1 MPTKK
6 AAPKPIKKA
15 AVKKKATKK
24 AVSTPRIAKSKLKVD
39 GVGYEVVKSKDEG
52 PGYEVIVGDNVVDDV
67 EKGEE
72 MHVSDEPMPEAPDP
86 LSLQQDWHTPSVQAI
101 PTPEEE
107 AKIKAQ
113 GEADREAKR
122 LAELAASEAEKEIKE
137 EVTE

>member
-6 AAPKPIKKA
+6 AAPKP
-15 AVKKKATKK
+15 VKKKAVAKK
-24 AVSTPRIAKSKLKVD
+24 AVSTPRIVKSKTKLKID

-86 LSLQQDWHTPSVQAI
+86 LSLQQDWRTPSVQAI

-107 AKIKAQ
+107 AEIKAQ

-122 LAELAASEAEKEIKE
+122 LAELAASEAEKE
-137 EVTE
+137 VTE